1 MLLSVICPIY
11 NEEKYVGRC
20 IESILK
26 QDFPKEDLEV
36 LFVDGMSVDGTR
48 DIVDNYC
55 RLYPFIHLIDNPEKI
70 VPFAMNRG
78 IDASTGEVIIR
89 IDAHADYQPNYFSA
103 LVRRLYELDADDVGS
118 VCKTDVL
125 NKTPKTLAI
134 REVLSNKFG
143 VGNSI
148 FRTGISDV
156 RQVDTVPFGCWKREV
171 FDKYGKY
178 DIRLVRN
185 QDIELSKRIIRGGGK
200 IFIIPDTYCTYY
212 ARETFTALAKNN
224 FGNGKWN
231 ILTVHYTGEVNSLSL
246 RHFVPLAFV
255 LSLII
260 PLVAGIFWR
269 PVLLVAAASLVAYVC
284 LIGTISLRLA
294 RQKNLNFFRLMQ
306 SFFVLHFS
314 YGCGSL
320 IGILSLPFIKK

>member
-1 MLLSVICPIY
+1 MLIIS
-11 NEEKYVGRC
+11 
-20 IESILK
+20 
-26 QDFPKEDLEV
+26 
-36 LFVDGMSVDGTR
+36 
-48 DIVDNYC
+48 
-55 RLYPFIHLIDNPEKI
+55 LI
-70 VPFAMNRG
+70 
-78 IDASTGEVIIR
+78 
-89 IDAHADYQPNYFSA
+89 

-171 FDKYGKY
+171 FDKYGRY

-231 ILTVHYTGEVNSLSL
+231 VLTVHYTGEVNSLSL

-260 PLVAGIFWR
+260 PLVVGIFWR
-269 PVLLVAAASLVAYVC
+269 PALLVAAASLMAYVC

-294 RQKNLNFFRLMQ
+294 RQKNLNFIRLMQ